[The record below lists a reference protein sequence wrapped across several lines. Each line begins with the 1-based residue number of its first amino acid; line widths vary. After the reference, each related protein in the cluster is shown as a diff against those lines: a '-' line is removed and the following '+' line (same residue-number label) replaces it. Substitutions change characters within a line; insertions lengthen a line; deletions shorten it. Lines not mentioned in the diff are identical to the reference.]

1 MEKLM
6 SLNKPS
12 LIVYVNEE
20 VIFQSDGEWLYP
32 LFDLEEYL
40 IQHPIDLDR
49 ATFQDKVVGKA
60 AALLMIRL
68 GASNVHGV
76 LMSQLAMHTFEGFCV
91 RYSFDKA
98 VDQIQCQTESI
109 LTSINDPD
117 EAYQILCKRAQ
128 RC

>member
-1 MEKLM
+1 M
-6 SLNKPS
+6 SLKVPS
-12 LIVYVNEE
+12 LIIFVDGE
-20 VIFQSDGEWLYP
+20 VVFQSEGKWLHP
-32 LFDLEEYL
+32 LFDLEEHL
-40 IQHPIDLDR
+40 IKHPVDIER

-76 LMSQLAMHTFEGFCV
+76 LMSQLAIHTFEGFCV
-91 RYSFDKA
+91 RYSFDQT

-109 LTSINDPD
+109 LDNINDPD